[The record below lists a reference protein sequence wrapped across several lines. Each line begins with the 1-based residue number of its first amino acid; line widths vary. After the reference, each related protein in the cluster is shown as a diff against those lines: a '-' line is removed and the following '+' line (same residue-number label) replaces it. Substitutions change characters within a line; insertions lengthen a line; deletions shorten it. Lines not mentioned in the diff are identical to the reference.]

1 MTKLQSLAMSLSL
14 GLLALAGAMSGA
26 PIAQAGPVE
35 STPAAKPLPG
45 QYSSF
50 VLAISHEAQFCH
62 YLPETREC
70 QAGAGM
76 AGMVL
81 HGLWPNQSDDPRHNY
96 QYCELSREQ
105 TRDWCS
111 PAIDVRG
118 HLSERTLDR
127 LSDVMPGV
135 LSCLYNHEWYAHG
148 TCSGLNLNDYFMD
161 AAELAARFR
170 ALPSFNRF
178 VQGAAGR
185 IVSRGQI
192 LQAIAADLGPR
203 AMDSVVPLCQTD
215 KATGRVRFAELD
227 ITLNRNNF
235 WRFPN
240 PSSLGPSGPAL
251 GHDGMSVV
259 RDRGNCPDFGIQ
271 VAEPVTPAMAKKL
284 AAQKADR
291 RPPR

>member
-1 MTKLQSLAMSLSL
+1 MSLSL
-14 GLLALAGAMSGA
+14 AFLAVAVGIPGASLVHAGAPEAAFASK
-26 PIAQAGPVE
+26 PI
-35 STPAAKPLPG
+35 PG

-76 AGMVL
+76 LGMVL
-81 HGLWPNQSDDPRHNY
+81 HGLWPNRSDDPRHNY

-105 TRDWCS
+105 TREWCS
-111 PAIDVRG
+111 PAIDVGGR
-118 HLSERTLDR
+118 LSARTLDK

-148 TCSGLNLNDYFMD
+148 TCSGMSLNDYFMD
-161 AAELAARFR
+161 SAELAARFR
-170 ALPSFNRF
+170 ALPNFNRL
-178 VQGAAGR
+178 VVMAAGR

-203 AMDSVVPLCQTD
+203 AQISVVPNCQKD
-215 KATGRVRFAELD
+215 KLTGRVRFAELN
-227 ITLNRNNF
+227 ITLNRNNY
-235 WRFPN
+235 WRFPD

-251 GHDGMSVV
+251 GPDGVTWV
-259 RDRGNCPDFGIQ
+259 RDRGNCPDFGIE
-271 VAEPVTPAMAKKL
+271 VAEPVTPAMAKRM